1 MLSKWM
7 RYIKLSRCGIF
18 ILVVMMLPCLAGNV
32 IKDQFVIDSNGSS
45 LGYRAPYTISEDQT
59 ILNDPDIEESVM
71 IAAVTHINDNTID
84 VQLVREVSEVDYDHS
99 TEIVS
104 FDPPFNLMY
113 EPNRIFVHLGSGFG
127 NPFFASR
134 RVYEDGSPTCFIHL
148 RKSLWTGATE
158 ELKISLLIHEIMH
171 CKGWEHPSGVCS
183 IDDTYLN
190 EDSLEILHR
199 LYDSENTLNK
209 VVVNIDKPEED
220 IISFLPAK
228 RFRPQRTVCTSDS
241 EVRLR
246 KSKYKIK
253 VNDRYIKKIT
263 KSGEVKYTQKIK
275 KAKKFNLKNLE
286 EFELIINQEE

>member
-1 MLSKWM
+1 MTIKKFIESAIEGGWNEEFFSEVAKVQATNYSLKFIYRERETTDPMSEWLYHMILLDPLAWQAVYGRDDDTWKAKMLGM
-7 RYIKLSRCGIF
+7 TNALI
-18 ILVVMMLPCLAGNV
+18 
-32 IKDQFVIDSNGSS
+32 NGS
-45 LGYRAPYTISEDQT
+45 
-59 ILNDPDIEESVM
+59 
-71 IAAVTHINDNTID
+71 
-84 VQLVREVSEVDYDHS
+84 
-99 TEIVS
+99 
-104 FDPPFNLMY
+104 
-113 EPNRIFVHLGSGFG
+113 
-127 NPFFASR
+127 
-134 RVYEDGSPTCFIHL
+134 
-148 RKSLWTGATE
+148 
-158 ELKISLLIHEIMH
+158 
-171 CKGWEHPSGVCS
+171 S